1 MIHNERI
8 KLSGFGP
15 DETVKNLITD
25 RPLAGSSIIISGN
38 CYYVDYAKMPSGPYY
53 KLCNDEGVTVVMA
66 ASRAR
71 MVYEILKLADRNNE
85 LL

>member
-25 RPLAGSSIIISGN
+25 RPLAGSSIIIGRN
-38 CYYVDYAKMPSGPYY
+38 CYYIDHTKMPSGPYY
-53 KLCNDEGVTVVMA
+53 KLCTDEGATVKLA
-66 ASRAR
+66 ASRAGI
-71 MVYEILKLADRNNE
+71 VYEILKLADRNNE

>member
-25 RPLAGSSIIISGN
+25 RPLAGSSIIIGGN
-38 CYYVDYAKMPSGPYY
+38 CYWVDYTKMPSGPYY
-53 KLCNDEGVTVVMA
+53 KLCNDEGATVAMA
-66 ASRAR
+66 ASRLG
-71 MVYEILKLADRNNE
+71 MVYQILKLADRDNE
-85 LL
+85 IL